1 MNLRLSCGPNTAG
14 RLAAG
19 VGALAVVVYAGGLA
33 NGFALDD
40 VALVADNTLV
50 HAVSGFWRA
59 FALPYWPPALGGYHL
74 YRPLAV
80 ATYTLDWLVAPGH
93 AWWFHAGNGGGHA
106 GARAAVGLL
115 ARRWR
120 GDVAGLVAGALF
132 AVHPL
137 HVGAVAHR
145 VRRTGLLAP

>member
-1 MNLRLSCGPNTAG
+1 MNLRPSCGPITAA

-19 VGALAVVVYAGGLA
+19 VGALAVVVYAGALA

-93 AWWFHAGNGGGHA
+93 AWWFHAVNVAGPSRASAA
-106 GARAAVGLL
+106 GALL
-115 ARRWR
+115 ARR
-120 GDVAGLVAGALF
+120 GGGGVGGVGAAGLFFGE
-132 AVHPL
+132 PL
-137 HVGAVAHR
+137 
-145 VRRTGLLAP
+145 P

>member
-1 MNLRLSCGPNTAG
+1 MNIRLSCGPITAA

-19 VGALAVVVYAGGLA
+19 VGALAVVVYAGALA

-80 ATYTLDWLVAPGH
+80 ATYTLDWLLAPGP
-93 AWWFHAGNGGGHA
+93 AWWVHAVNGAWHA
-106 GARAAVGLL
+106 GARAAVALL
-115 ARRWR
+115 GRRRAR
-120 GDVAGLVAGALF
+120 DVGG
-132 AVHPL
+132 
-137 HVGAVAHR
+137 
-145 VRRTGLLAP
+145 

>member
-80 ATYTLDWLVAPGH
+80 ATYTLDWLLGPGH
-93 AWWFHAGNGGGHA
+93 AWWFPAVNRAWDARARAAGGLPARPRGGDVGGL
-106 GARAAVGLL
+106 GARA
-115 ARRWR
+115 
-120 GDVAGLVAGALF
+120 LF
-132 AVHPL
+132 S
-137 HVGAVAHR
+137 
-145 VRRTGLLAP
+145 

>member
-80 ATYTLDWLVAPGH
+80 ATYTLDWLLAPGH
-93 AWWFHAGNGGGHA
+93 AWWFHAVNVAWHA
-106 GARAAVGLL
+106 GASAPVARL

-120 GDVAGLVAGALF
+120 GDVGSLVHRGLICRD
-132 AVHPL
+132 PL
-137 HVGAVAHR
+137 
-145 VRRTGLLAP
+145 